1 MLDNFIASLLTV
13 EGFAFYLFSAL
24 TIGLFLVTVLSKNVL
39 YAMTSLAAAMVLISG
54 FFFILGADFL
64 GVVQLIV
71 YVGAIMALYS
81 FSMMFFDATKDIK
94 EKNTNP
100 ALVFLLG
107 GLSALVLV
115 LMFAAP
121 IMNDSLNM
129 ANLMVDGKSY
139 LEYIDGNL
147 SRYAQYS
154 LDHDIQASVAS
165 IGNAQS
171 VGVILFTKY
180 LIPFEVAAVMLL
192 VAMISGI
199 ILAGKKMDNSL
210 TEDLN
215 ADDEII
221 TVKDN
226 K

>member
-1 MLDNFIASLLTV
+1 MYEIV
-13 EGFAFYLFSAL
+13 AFYLFSVL
-24 TIGLFLVTVLSKNVL
+24 TIGLFLVTVMSKNVL
-39 YAMTSLAAAMVLISG
+39 YAMTSLAAGMVLISG

-81 FSMMFFDATKDIK
+81 FAMMFFDATRDIK
-94 EKNTNP
+94 ENNTSN

-121 IMNDSLNM
+121 I
-129 ANLMVDGKSY
+129 
-139 LEYIDGNL
+139 
-147 SRYAQYS
+147 YS
-154 LDHDIQASVAS
+154 DAVHALYPMTEGV
-165 IGNAQS
+165 GNAQD
-171 VGVILFTKY
+171 VGMVLFTKY

-192 VAMISGI
+192 VAMIAGI
-199 ILAGKKMDNSL
+199 ILAGKKMDDSL
-210 TEDLN
+210 TEN
-215 ADDEII
+215 IEADDEIMI
-221 TVKDN
+221 VKDE